1 MTKFILRLLSSLLCL
16 LVFVPALV
24 GQTRPQTYAIKNA
37 KIVTVTGPTIPNGTI
52 LIQDGKIVG
61 VGPNIPIPSNAR
73 VFDAKGLSAY
83 PGMID
88 PHTAMGLQEIGSVQS
103 TQDVTELGEINPHL
117 KASAAINPLSEHV
130 AITRANGITTVGTL
144 PRGGLISGQG
154 AVINLDGWVL
164 KDVLV
169 KDSAVMVINYP
180 RDVNLPANATDRQ
193 RRDAEEA
200 RKKRIDLLHQTLK
213 DAQAFAKIVDVR
225 AADADT
231 NPALRAMVPVINGQE
246 PALFNVETANEI
258 KGALDL
264 IDEFKLKAVLS
275 GCAEAWKVVN
285 LLKSRNVPVILGAV
299 LESPGD
305 DSYPYDANY
314 ATAATLVKAGVKIA
328 FTSDSTSSAR
338 DLPWHAGMSV
348 AFGLPKDEAVK
359 AVTINAAQILG
370 IDAQTGS
377 ISEGKFANIM
387 LTDGDPLEHATKVK
401 QLFIAG
407 RPVELKS
414 KHTDLYEKFIK
425 RP

>member
-1 MTKFILRLLSSLLCL
+1 MTKSILRLLSSLLCL

-61 VGPNIPIPSNAR
+61 VGPNIPIPSNGR

-258 KGALDL
+258 KGALD
-264 IDEFKLKAVLS
+264 
-275 GCAEAWKVVN
+275 
-285 LLKSRNVPVILGAV
+285 
-299 LESPGD
+299 
-305 DSYPYDANY
+305 
-314 ATAATLVKAGVKIA
+314 
-328 FTSDSTSSAR
+328 
-338 DLPWHAGMSV
+338 
-348 AFGLPKDEAVK
+348 
-359 AVTINAAQILG
+359 
-370 IDAQTGS
+370 
-377 ISEGKFANIM
+377 
-387 LTDGDPLEHATKVK
+387 
-401 QLFIAG
+401 
-407 RPVELKS
+407 
-414 KHTDLYEKFIK
+414 
-425 RP
+425 